1 MRKDE
6 FDEFEDWIM
15 NLALDAET
23 KISETS
29 GGKHILEEISN
40 TEEDICQLAKDYE
53 QGLLLVEKYR
63 DKWQLLYMRI
73 LHDILLK

>member
-1 MRKDE
+1 MRRDESNE
-6 FDEFEDWIM
+6 FDESII
-15 NLALDAET
+15 NLTLVAEM

-29 GGKHILEEISN
+29 AGKHILEEISN

-53 QGLLLVEKYR
+53 QGLLLIEKYR

-73 LHDILLK
+73 LHYILLN

>member
-6 FDEFEDWIM
+6 SYEFKEWIID
-15 NLALDAET
+15 LTLVAEM

-29 GGKHILEEISN
+29 AGKHILEEISN

-73 LHDILLK
+73 LHDILLN

>member
-1 MRKDE
+1 MRRDESNE
-6 FDEFEDWIM
+6 FDESII
-15 NLALDAET
+15 NLTLIAEM

-29 GGKHILEEISN
+29 AGKHILEEISN

-53 QGLLLVEKYR
+53 QGLLLIEKYR

-73 LHDILLK
+73 LHYILLN